1 MSARNAGLSS
11 LTTELRPPSAEAMF
25 FEFLPVGAAETEQSA
40 ATLFLDQVSCGQ
52 LYEVSGRCHPVPR
65 LFVCLRA
72 GRHNGRGPYA
82 LCLGA
87 QLVITNLT
95 GLYR

>member
-1 MSARNAGLSS
+1 
-11 LTTELRPPSAEAMF
+11 MF
-25 FEFLPVGAAETEQSA
+25 FEFLPVGAAESA

-52 LYEVSGRCHPVPR
+52 LYEVSQWALSSRPSFVC
-65 LFVCLRA
+65 LFVCF
-72 GRHNGRGPYA
+72 
-82 LCLGA
+82 LCSLVGWPPRRTKVDLTLLCSGA